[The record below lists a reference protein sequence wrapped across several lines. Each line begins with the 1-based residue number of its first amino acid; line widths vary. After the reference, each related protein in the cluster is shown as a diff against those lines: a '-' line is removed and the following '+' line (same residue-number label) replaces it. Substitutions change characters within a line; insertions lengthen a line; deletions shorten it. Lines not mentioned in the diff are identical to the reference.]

1 VALNRGLLGWGILI
15 GLALLAGSSAAV
27 DRRDGRAPR
36 RLPTPRQLAMK
47 PIPVPAELESSVT
60 GDSAISPEMA
70 GLRDTI
76 RTILTHY
83 QTRQLNTRDHT
94 PWEAMHAFVA
104 FNTQT
109 QVLRDGPNGPAVN
122 AIGWMLQ
129 GGRFRGQQMLTLQAG
144 RPHAEEGV
152 GVQGHAAQLL
162 AILAQSGVSP
172 ETPMR
177 IGGQEFTVQDLIAE
191 EMATCRAGTE
201 LTFKLISL
209 SHYLPSDEVWRSRDG
224 QSWSIPRLLNEEIK
238 SPIRGAACGGT
249 HRLFGI
255 GYAYQMR
262 EQEGLPVEG
271 EFARAKQYIESYH
284 RYAWTLQN
292 PDGSFSTEWFARRGN
307 RNDLERKLQTT
318 GHILEWLVQ
327 SLPDDQLADPK
338 VIKSVDFVA
347 TALASEPNRPWSI
360 GPLGHALHALVIYEQ
375 RVFGAAP
382 QEPADTLTDTEQ

>member
-1 VALNRGLLGWGILI
+1 LKRGLLGCGILI
-15 GLALLAGSSAAV
+15 GLAFVAGSSAAA
-27 DRRDGRAPR
+27 GRAGQAPR
-36 RLPTPRQLAMK
+36 RLPDARQLAMK
-47 PIPVPAELESSVT
+47 PIPVPSEAASPFPGDTTLSAEMSELKGLIRSV
-60 GDSAISPEMA
+60 I
-70 GLRDTI
+70 
-76 RTILTHY
+76 THY

-104 FNTQT
+104 FNTDT
-109 QVLRDGPNGPAVN
+109 QVRRDGPNGPPVS
-122 AIGWMLQ
+122 AIGWVLQ
-129 GGRFRGQQMLTLQAG
+129 GGRFRGQQLLTLEAG

-172 ETPMR
+172 ESPMR
-177 IGGQEFTVQDLIAE
+177 VGGKDFTVQDLIEE

-209 SHYLPSDEVWRSRDG
+209 SHYLHTDDVWRSRDG
-224 QSWSIPRLLNEEIK
+224 ETWSIPRLLNEEIK

-262 EQEGLPVEG
+262 ERDGLPVDG
-271 EFARAKQYIESYH
+271 EYARARQYIHSYH
-284 RYAWTLQN
+284 RYAWSLQN

-307 RNDLERKLQTT
+307 RPDLDRKLQTT

-327 SLPDDQLADPK
+327 SVPDDQLQDPK
-338 VIKSVDFVA
+338 MIKSVEFVA
-347 TALASEPNRPWSI
+347 TALAGEPNRAWSI
-360 GPLGHALHALVIYEQ
+360 GPLGHALHALVLYDA
-375 RVFGAAP
+375 RVFGSSSSDTS
-382 QEPADTLTDTEQ
+382 DTLAGTKYDR